1 MANDTTP
8 RPGGTTVGTPAA
20 TGTGGGTG
28 STGGIGGGPATRRP
42 YEDLMIAEDAE
53 AWRARTRIVLMPTA
67 PPSIMGLMG
76 FTIATLMLGSWQ
88 AGWWGTGSSPLG
100 FWPLALVA
108 GGILQSIAA
117 VVSFRARDGAAVAVH
132 TAWGAFWIAWGIVE
146 LLVALHVTAPVALG
160 STAPA
165 FAIWFV
171 GLAIVTLSGF
181 LAALAQSVLLTITTG
196 TLAAGAALTAV
207 GFFTGSLG
215 LDYTGGWLFVV
226 AAAAAWVTA
235 TAMILEGATGRT
247 IIPLGKWKKN
257 ANIPGRM
264 ATVPMQYPEGMPGSR
279 VGQ

>member
-1 MANDTTP
+1 MASDTTP
-8 RPGGTTVGTPAA
+8 RPGATSVGAQQAA
-20 TGTGGGTG
+20 GVPDQTAG
-28 STGGIGGGPATRRP
+28 RD
-42 YEDLMIAEDAE
+42 DLGKAEDAE
-53 AWRARTRIVLMPTA
+53 AWRARTRIVLTPTA

-88 AGWWGTGSSPLG
+88 AGWWGTASSPLG

-117 VVSFRARDGAAVAVH
+117 IVSFRARDGSAVAIH
-132 TAWGAFWIAWGIVE
+132 TAWGSFWIAWGIYE
-146 LLVALHVTAPVALG
+146 LLVATHVAAPVALG
-160 STAPA
+160 STTPS

-171 GLAIVTLSGF
+171 GLTLVTLTSF
-181 LAALAQSVLLTITTG
+181 LASISQSALLTIVTG

-207 GFFTGSLG
+207 SFFAGSLG
-215 LDYTGGWLFVV
+215 LAYAGGWLFVA

-235 TAMILEGATGRT
+235 TAMVLEGATGRT
-247 IIPLGKWKKN
+247 VIPLGKWNKN

-264 ATVPMQYPEGMPGSR
+264 ASNPMQYDRGMPGSR